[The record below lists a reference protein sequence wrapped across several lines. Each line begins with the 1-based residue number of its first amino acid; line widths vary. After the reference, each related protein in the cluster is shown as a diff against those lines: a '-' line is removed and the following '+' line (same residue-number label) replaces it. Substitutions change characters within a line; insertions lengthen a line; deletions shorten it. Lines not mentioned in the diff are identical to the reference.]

1 MMYGFKFASKSSGTN
16 CLYPYSTATNTAVLF
31 ENVIASLAIPIVL
44 QNGTSVIVANIDD
57 SINSDPKRLRP
68 KGDTIKIDS
77 NAINVSEGLDQKK
90 YISNITN
97 MRDRIR
103 AVGQNLREFY
113 PLWMRTAQATGQ
125 GELGFV
131 LGVPL
136 CYCKPGQADQIILNI
151 ANSGFDFKT
160 LNIEIERYNI
170 DSTDGNSE
178 EQYIPFANYTF
189 NV

>member
-1 MMYGFKFASKSSGTN
+1 MTIFGRSGP
-16 CLYPYSTATNTAVLF
+16 LVFQPGS
-31 ENVIASLAIPIVL
+31 AIPIIL

-57 SINSDPKRLRP
+57 SINSDPIRLRP
-68 KGDTIKIDS
+68 QGDTIKVS
-77 NAINVSEGLDQKK
+77 SSAVNVSEGLDQKK

-103 AVGQNLREFY
+103 DVGKNLREFY
-113 PLWMRTAQATGQ
+113 PLWMRTSQVTGQ

-131 LGVPL
+131 LAVPL
-136 CYCKPGQADQIILNI
+136 CYCKPGNADQIILNI
-151 ANSGFDFKT
+151 ANSGFDFKE
-160 LNIEIERYNI
+160 LNVEIERYNI
-170 DSTDGNSE
+170 DSTNGNSN